1 MFLSCVPLVLFSAS
15 NTPSSLSH
23 TELKQSPNMPPS
35 SPLSST
41 VAVLLCLSSLS
52 CSSPTSAS
60 LQTRQVS
67 NATGRSSLANFALEK
82 VLSDATPIFGN
93 YGPDIHNDT
102 SNWMKSYPDNT
113 LLVHMN
119 IAGTHDAHTWNY
131 SLATQQSLDHITALN
146 NVTMP
151 SPDIFRCQDVSLIGQ
166 LNMGIRAFDL
176 RYAADTT
183 NSTLL
188 FYHSQGLDSGT
199 ATIDDVLF
207 GFYHWLD
214 AHPSEVIFLSF
225 QYEGST
231 KEFASNDATV
241 QMLLYNAL
249 TTNAARHYFLQTKDQ
264 LGTLGES
271 RGKIILMRRFDLDQ
285 LPQFYTNTLPGL
297 HFSPN
302 NWTDNDPDITL
313 VYNTAQNLTA
323 YIEDYYGIII
333 SNGSTA
339 ADNIRYKYNATTA
352 HLLKAA
358 SSLPE
363 YRDSLFW
370 SFASS
375 ENTDNVPIVTPKIM
389 AVGNGSYTPLGG
401 VNQQLVPFLANMTG
415 KRVGIVMFD
424 FFEQPSNL
432 VSMLLS
438 LQAP

>member
-1 MFLSCVPLVLFSAS
+1 MPRS
-15 NTPSSLSH
+15 SSL
-23 TELKQSPNMPPS
+23 P
-35 SPLSST
+35 ST
-41 VAVLLCLSSLS
+41 VAALLCLSNLS

-60 LQTRQVS
+60 LQIRQAA
-67 NATGRSSLANFALEK
+67 NITGKSSLASFALEK
-82 VLSDATPIFGN
+82 VLYDAAPIFGN
-93 YGPDIHNDT
+93 YIADIHNST
-102 SNWMKSYPDNT
+102 SSWMKAYRDDT

-119 IAGTHDAHTWNY
+119 IPGTHDAHTWNY
-131 SLATQQSLDHITALN
+131 SLATQQSLNHITDLN
-146 NVTMP
+146 NITQMP
-151 SPDIFRCQDVSLIGQ
+151 PDIFRCQDVSLVGQ

-207 GFYHWLD
+207 GFYRWLD
-214 AHPSEVIFLSF
+214 AHPSEAIFLSF

-231 KEFASNDATV
+231 KKFASNDATV

-249 TTNAARHYFLQTKDQ
+249 TTDAARNYFLQTKDQ

-285 LPQFYTNTLPGL
+285 LPQFYTDTLPGL

-333 SNGSTA
+333 NNGSSA

-358 SSLPE
+358 SSAPA

-375 ENTDNVPIVTPKIM
+375 ENTDNVPVVTPKIM
-389 AVGNGSYTPLGG
+389 AVGNGSSYTPSGG
-401 VNQQLVPFLANMTG
+401 VNQQLAPFLANMTG

-424 FFEQPSNL
+424 FFDQPSNL
-432 VSMLLS
+432 VETLLS